1 MPPINSELFLSKILI
16 FKFLVSRS
24 LLNGISFQLV
34 FGIPI
39 SVSTKLLPKIFDF
52 SDPVDVQSTISLS
65 PFSLDNKSATHLVPF
80 PQAPEI
86 LPSEL

>member
-1 MPPINSELFLSKILI
+1 LF
-16 FKFLVSRS
+16 
-24 LLNGISFQLV
+24 NGISFQLV

-39 SVSTKLLPKIFDF
+39 SVSTKLLPKICDF
-52 SDPVDVQSTISLS
+52 NAPEEVQSIISLS
-65 PFSLDNKSATHLVPF
+65 LFSFDKRSATHLVPF